1 MLRLL
6 LFPAVVKV
14 FVRVLHNHRGVKTLK
29 ELLKLS
35 VLLLSSVSRLFVY
48 KGVVIDV
55 SHFNINLL
63 KAWKIA
69 LELLCKEIF
78 IEILSFLGRS
88 LVLSFK
94 NAPCKDRLEVLEV
107 GSWFDLEDI
116 ARNVAVL
123 PRLTNK
129 VDWQLVHTDFE
140 VIEVFEFF
148 LSIAYFLCLIDN
160 VEHEAVGVNLINTH
174 EDVGNSRNVAVF

>member
-63 KAWKIA
+63 KA
-69 LELLCKEIF
+69 
-78 IEILSFLGRS
+78 
-88 LVLSFK
+88 
-94 NAPCKDRLEVLEV
+94 
-107 GSWFDLEDI
+107 
-116 ARNVAVL
+116 
-123 PRLTNK
+123 
-129 VDWQLVHTDFE
+129 
-140 VIEVFEFF
+140 
-148 LSIAYFLCLIDN
+148 
-160 VEHEAVGVNLINTH
+160 
-174 EDVGNSRNVAVF
+174 